1 MMMSDSKLL
10 KAHLPCSMCGSSDAY
25 ATYDDGHGYCHSC
38 EGRNNWNGDYQ
49 TKPKEQ
55 TNMTL
60 SKGKYSAIPDRN
72 ISEGTALFYGVSS
85 DDDRHIY
92 PYSDQS
98 GQWVSNKIRRLPKQ
112 FSFEGESRGLQ
123 LFGQVKFN
131 RGGKYV
137 TITEGEL
144 DALSAYE
151 LLGSKFPVVSVRSS
165 SSAYKDCKENFEW
178 LDSFQH
184 IVLAFDADK
193 AGQEASKNIAEL
205 FGHKVKTM
213 KMDKQLKDASNYLKN
228 KMYKDFSQH
237 WWSAEEHKPDGV
249 VSGKDLWDRISKDVT
264 VDSVPYPWD
273 ELQSMTYG
281 MRLGEMIT
289 LTAGSGMGKTQVL
302 RELFH
307 HILSTTNYN
316 IGGMFLE
323 ETVDTSGK
331 GLMSIDASIPFHLPD
346 AVYTQ
351 EDLRS
356 AFESTLA
363 LDRVEYY
370 DSFGSNQIGTILTTI
385 KYFAKAKDCK
395 YIFLDHISILVSD
408 QQSGDE
414 RKALDELATKLKTLT
429 MELNICLIMVS
440 HAKRQSTKAHEE
452 GGKTSLSDLRGTA
465 AIGQL
470 SNMVFGLERD
480 GQSDDTDIRDTTL
493 IRVLKNR
500 FSGLTGPSSML
511 KYSQVT
517 GRLSEITWDQATDPE
532 AMEDEGST

>member
-1 MMMSDSKLL
+1 MAKSKLVE
-10 KAHLPCSMCGSSDAY
+10 AHLPCTMCGSSDAY
-25 ATYDDGHGYCHSC
+25 AIYDNGGYCHSC
-38 EGRNNWNGDYQ
+38 KVSEGTPSNRQ
-49 TKPKEQ
+49 VKKEQ
-55 TNMTL
+55 HNMAL
-60 SKGKYSAIPDRN
+60 SKASYSAIPDRA
-72 ISEGTALFYGVSS
+72 ISQDTTTFYGVMS
-85 DDDRHIY
+85 DADRHLY
-92 PYSDQS
+92 PYSDQA
-98 GQWVSNKIRRLPKQ
+98 GTWVSNKVRRLPKQ
-112 FSFEGESRGLQ
+112 FSTEGDTQGLQ

-131 RGGKYV
+131 GGGKYL
-137 TITEGEL
+137 TITEGEI
-144 DALSAYE
+144 DAMSGYE
-151 LLGSKFPVVSVRSS
+151 LLGSKYPVVSVRSS
-165 SSAYKDCKENFEW
+165 SSALKDCKTNFEW
-178 LDSFQH
+178 VDSFQH

-193 AGQEASKNIAEL
+193 PGQEAAKQIAEL

-213 KMDKQLKDASNYLKN
+213 KMDRKLKDANSYLQK
-228 KMYKDFSQH
+228 KMFKDFSQQ
-237 WWSAEEHKPDGV
+237 WWNAEVHKPDGV
-249 VSGKDLWDRISKDVT
+249 VSGKDMWDAVSKDVA
-264 VDSVPYPWD
+264 VDSVPYPWE
-273 ELQSMTYG
+273 ELQRLTYG

-289 LTAGSGMGKTQVL
+289 ITAGSGMGKTQVL

-307 HILSTTNYN
+307 HILSTTDYH

-323 ETVDTSGK
+323 ETVGTSGK

-346 AVYTQ
+346 AEYTQ
-351 EDLRS
+351 QDLRA
-356 AFESTLA
+356 AFDNTLA

-370 DSFGSNQIGTILTTI
+370 DSFGSNQIGTILNTI

-429 MELNICLIMVS
+429 MELDICLIMVS

-470 SNMVFGLERD
+470 SNMVLGLERD
-480 GQSDDTDIRDTTL
+480 GQSEDTSIRDTTL

-511 KYSQVT
+511 KYSQGT
-517 GRLSEITWDQATDPE
+517 GRLSEVTWDQVTEPE
-532 AMEDEGST
+532 VMEDEGSS